1 MMVKKKE
8 MTDAVSDL
16 RKEMSQAAEQRASQ
30 DATSDKSR
38 SPKATRASSDET
50 AGDHLLQLKDVE
62 HLLEEHGVDL
72 EELKALWDQFLNE
85 LRDLPARK
93 PLVSMFGAFLLGF
106 LAGRMSLK

>member
-16 RKEMSQAAEQRASQ
+16 RKEMSQALEENPSHK
-30 DATSDKSR
+30 SENNKSR
-38 SPKATRASSDET
+38 LPEQPAVSSEGT
-50 AGDHLLQLKDVE
+50 GTDHLLQLKDVE